1 MNVRQQLQT
10 SILRNDAAAMRID
23 LRIINNYE
31 PATYALDLHET
42 QNVMHH
48 VNRRCNNMLDLLLEL
63 INTL

>member
-1 MNVRQQLQT
+1 MNVRQRTLT
-10 SILRNDAAAMRID
+10 TGTRNDAEAMRMD

-31 PATYALDLHET
+31 PANYALDLHET

-48 VNRRCNNMLDLLLEL
+48 VNRRCNNILKFLLEL